1 MVVLHIYQQ
10 TTATEFHVNESVQAA
25 LPLRPADY
33 FILFVLL
40 DGERHGYWMAKEIE
54 RISEGQVRL
63 EAGNLYRSLRR
74 MMKSGWV
81 AKSDRRPAPDSDD
94 ERRRY
99 YSITELGTMI
109 VRAEVERMRAV
120 VATAEAHSAARSDG

>member
-1 MVVLHIYQQ
+1 MSHP
-10 TTATEFHVNESVQAA
+10 TATSESVQGA
-25 LPLRPADY
+25 LPRKPADY

-54 RISEGQVRL
+54 RLSDGRVRL

-81 AKSDRRPAPDSDD
+81 RQSDRRPAAESDD

-99 YSITELGTMI
+99 YGVTELGRQI

-120 VATAEAHSAARSDG
+120 VEMAEAQSAARSDGR

>member
-1 MVVLHIYQQ
+1 MSRP
-10 TTATEFHVNESVQAA
+10 TATSESVQGA
-25 LPLRPADY
+25 LPLKPADY
-33 FILFVLL
+33 FILYVLL

-54 RISEGQVRL
+54 RLSDGQVRL

-81 AKSDRRPAPDSDD
+81 RQADRRPAVESDD

-99 YSITELGTMI
+99 YAITDLGQQI

-120 VATAEAHSAARSDG
+120 VEMAEAQSAVRSEGR

>member
-1 MVVLHIYQQ
+1 MSHPA
-10 TTATEFHVNESVQAA
+10 TAQSVQGA
-25 LPLRPADY
+25 LPLKPADY
-33 FILFVLL
+33 FILHVLM

-54 RISEGQVRL
+54 RLTEGQVRL

-81 AKSDRRPAPDSDD
+81 RQSDRRPAAESDD

-99 YSITELGTMI
+99 YAITDLGQQI

-120 VATAEAHSAARSDG
+120 VEMAEAQAAVRSDGR

>member
-1 MVVLHIYQQ
+1 MSHP
-10 TTATEFHVNESVQAA
+10 TATSESVQGV
-25 LPLRPADY
+25 LPLKPADY

-54 RISEGQVRL
+54 RLSDGRVRL

-81 AKSDRRPAPDSDD
+81 RQAERRPAAESDD

-99 YSITELGTMI
+99 YDITDLGQQI

-120 VATAEAHSAARSDG
+120 VEMAEAQSAVRSDG

>member
-1 MVVLHIYQQ
+1 MSHPS
-10 TTATEFHVNESVQAA
+10 ATENPVDAA

-33 FILFVLL
+33 FVLFVLM
-40 DGERHGYWMAKEIE
+40 DAERHGYWMAKEIE
-54 RISEGQVRL
+54 RLTEGQVRL

-81 AKSDRRPAPDSDD
+81 RQSDRRPSAESDD

-99 YSITELGTMI
+99 YGVTELGRQI

-120 VATAEAHSAARSDG
+120 VEMAEAQSAARSDGR

>member
-1 MVVLHIYQQ
+1 M
-10 TTATEFHVNESVQAA
+10 EFLVNESVRAA
-25 LPLRPADY
+25 LPLKPADY
-33 FILFVLL
+33 FILYVLL

-54 RISEGQVRL
+54 RITDGQVRL

-81 AKSDRRPAPDSDD
+81 QKSDGRPALDSDD

-99 YSITELGTMI
+99 YSITELGTKI

-120 VATAEAHSAARSDG
+120 VTTAEAHSAVRSGGR

>member
-1 MVVLHIYQQ
+1 VSHPS
-10 TTATEFHVNESVQAA
+10 APESPVDAA
-25 LPLRPADY
+25 LPLKPADY
-33 FILFVLL
+33 FILFVLVE
-40 DGERHGYWMAKEIE
+40 GERHGYWMAKEIE
-54 RISEGQVRL
+54 RLTEGQVRL

-81 AKSDRRPAPDSDD
+81 RQSDRRPAAESDD

-99 YSITELGTMI
+99 YGVTELGRQI

-120 VATAEAHSAARSDG
+120 VEMAEAQSAARSDGR

>member
-1 MVVLHIYQQ
+1 MSHPA
-10 TTATEFHVNESVQAA
+10 TAESVQGA
-25 LPLRPADY
+25 LPLKPADY
-33 FILFVLL
+33 FILFVLVE
-40 DGERHGYWMAKEIE
+40 GERHGYWMAKEIE
-54 RISEGQVRL
+54 RLTEGQVRL

-81 AKSDRRPAPDSDD
+81 RQSDRRPAAESDD

-99 YSITELGTMI
+99 YGITELGLQI

-120 VATAEAHSAARSDG
+120 VEMAEAQSAVRSDGR

>member
-1 MVVLHIYQQ
+1 MSRPE
-10 TTATEFHVNESVQAA
+10 TASESVQGA
-25 LPLRPADY
+25 LPLKPADY
-33 FILFVLL
+33 FILFVLR

-54 RISEGQVRL
+54 RLTEGQVRL

-81 AKSDRRPAPDSDD
+81 RQADRRPAVESDD

-99 YSITELGTMI
+99 YGVTELGQRI

-120 VATAEAHSAARSDG
+120 VAMAEARSPSSPEGR